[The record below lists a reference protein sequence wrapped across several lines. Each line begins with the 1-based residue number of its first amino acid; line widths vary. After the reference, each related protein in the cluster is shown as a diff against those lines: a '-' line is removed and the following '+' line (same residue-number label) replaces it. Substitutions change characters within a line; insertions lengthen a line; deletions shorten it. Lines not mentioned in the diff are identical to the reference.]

1 MESMRAA
8 TIRHH
13 HADQSVKILTCTN
26 PHTMYLPH
34 LPDGEGGEGAKGM

>member
-1 MESMRAA
+1 MEPLRAA
-8 TIRHH
+8 TTRHH
-13 HADQSVKILTCTN
+13 HADQSVKILTN